1 MGDHGHCHSSTQQP
15 GLSGRKLWPMLEDL
29 VRPQARPQGGGEQLQ
44 EDPDSACWL
53 GVSPDAWRPLGDAMA
68 DLDLLLPLQG
78 RVRGTP
84 QTNLPQGQ
92 SEPPG
97 GSRPSR
103 GDGSEE

>member
-1 MGDHGHCHSSTQQP
+1 M
-15 GLSGRKLWPMLEDL
+15 
-29 VRPQARPQGGGEQLQ
+29 A
-44 EDPDSACWL
+44 DPD
-53 GVSPDAWRPLGDAMA
+53 P
-68 DLDLLLPLQG
+68 LLPLQG